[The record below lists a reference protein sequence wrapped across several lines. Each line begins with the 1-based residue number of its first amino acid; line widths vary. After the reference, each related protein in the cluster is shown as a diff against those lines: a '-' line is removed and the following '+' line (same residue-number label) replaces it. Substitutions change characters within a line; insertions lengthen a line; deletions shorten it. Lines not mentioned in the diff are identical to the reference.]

1 MVAAVNVYVAVPFVF
16 TTGATL
22 LQPRKYVVPFELVML
37 NRGEPPWH
45 WLVLASVNDAEVN
58 GCPLTPVILPNA
70 DTTVAVGQFFS
81 RCSVP
86 FTTVALTQPASAGV
100 CATVPGM
107 SAAAAAP

>member
-1 MVAAVNVYVAVPFVF
+1 
-16 TTGATL
+16 
-22 LQPRKYVVPFELVML
+22 ML

-86 FTTVALTQPASAGV
+86 FTTVALTQPASAGF
-100 CATVPGM
+100 CAKVPGM
-107 SAAAAAP
+107 SAAAAVPARASVRTAAVAAISLFIRKSPP